1 LSEMIGLKLT
11 DAKLDTVA
19 VDSGNIDVGEISQSN
34 NTLGIG
40 VVAADSGN
48 IDVGEISQSNN
59 TLAIGVVAADS
70 GNIDVGEISQSNN
83 TLAIGLIEGA
93 VVGDINIT
101 NSEDKIAVGVAGQD
115 LVIGNI
121 AFNFDDS
128 GCHMELTGFNG
139 AGVDGGHVITFQGG
153 ANDVAVAEHDG
164 HTTLSYGD
172 CDLTV
177 DAVGLVQG
185 MDYWFL
191 G

>member
-1 LSEMIGLKLT
+1 MDEMIELT
-11 DAKLDTVA
+11 DAELD
-19 VDSGNIDVGEISQSN
+19 
-34 NTLGIG
+34 
-40 VVAADSGN
+40 VVAAGQDNN
-48 IDVGEISQSNN
+48 IGVQNNGTNNGQQIGISQNNGTVGIFTSNDILIIDDIVIVDDIVIIN
-59 TLAIGVVAADS
+59 QYNNNDIAIEA
-70 GNIDVGEISQSNN
+70 
-83 TLAIGLIEGA
+83 IEGA
-93 VVGDINIT
+93 VIGDINIT
-101 NSEDKIAVGVAGQD
+101 NSEDKIIVSVASQD
-115 LVIGNI
+115 PVIGDI
-121 AFNFDDS
+121 AFNFDND
-128 GCHMELTGFNG
+128 GHMELTGFNG